1 MFQKSREEGRG
12 ALMPFVV
19 AGHPSIESLPTLFGG
34 LERAGADAIEVGIPF
49 SDPIADGPVIA
60 AAMHEALVGGV
71 TVEGVLET
79 VAGARDGVQLPL
91 IAMASVSIVDR
102 LGGPAFLDRL
112 ADHGFDGL
120 ILPDADLDATAPIRD
135 RAESLDL
142 AFTTLIAPDT
152 ATERAARIAADARE
166 FVYVLARR
174 GLTGARTDAPDLTDR
189 MTQLRAL
196 TDLPLAA
203 GFGISTANHV
213 AAVLEHADGAIVG
226 SALVG
231 VMDQASAAGSDA
243 VEAASGLVASMAAS
257 VGRSVD

>member
-1 MFQKSREEGRG
+1 MEFLCQLRVEIGSPAVADEHVRSMELEPGNQRGIDGESRCCKPRQRLCELLH
-12 ALMPFVV
+12 AP
-19 AGHPSIESLPTLFGG
+19 
-34 LERAGADAIEVGIPF
+34 
-49 SDPIADGPVIA
+49 
-60 AAMHEALVGGV
+60 
-71 TVEGVLET
+71 
-79 VAGARDGVQLPL
+79 
-91 IAMASVSIVDR
+91 R
-102 LGGPAFLDRL
+102 LGLPIERGRRHDGERSVTGQGPAFLDRL

-120 ILPDADLDATAPIRD
+120 ILPDADLDATASIRD
-135 RAESLDL
+135 RAEALDL

-203 GFGISTANHV
+203 GFGISTADHV

-257 VGRSVD
+257 VGPSVD